1 MTKET
6 IQERLNYWREQLG
19 KLMDAYTALVEGGVS
34 KYEID
39 DRSLTRF
46 NLLTLRKQI
55 DDAEKKVDMY
65 EAMLAGIKPRR
76 AFAVVPRDW

>member
-1 MTKET
+1 MKRET
-6 IQERLNYWREQLG
+6 IQERLDYWREQLK
-19 KLMDAYTALVEGGVS
+19 KLMDAYTALVDGGVS

-55 DDAEKKVDMY
+55 DEAEKKVDLY
-65 EAMLAGIKPRR
+65 ENMLNGLKPRR
-76 AFAVVPRDW
+76 VFGIVPRDW

>member
-1 MTKET
+1 MKRET
-6 IQERLNYWREQLG
+6 IIERLEYWREQLK

-46 NLLTLRKQI
+46 NLLTLQKQI
-55 DDAEKKVDMY
+55 DNAEKKVDMY
-65 EAMLAGIKPRR
+65 EAMLAGMRPRKT
-76 AFAVVPRDW
+76 FGIVPRDW